1 MTRKT
6 IHMNLYVHRGEE
18 IQTYDQKKSTSSQI
32 LMNFSS
38 NKFLFKH
45 RRRLLGRRTRSEL
58 EMLLV
63 MVNCVLRR
71 IPIRPAILGMLLLL
85 LLLLRLLLVVMLMIF
100 RRILNAAVDVFVT
113 VIDRHITML

>member
-1 MTRKT
+1 M
-6 IHMNLYVHRGEE
+6 I
-18 IQTYDQKKSTSSQI
+18 
-32 LMNFSS
+32 FSS

-63 MVNCVLRR
+63 MVDCVLRR
-71 IPIRPAILGMLLLL
+71 IPIRPAILWMLL

-100 RRILNAAVDVFVT
+100 SRILNAAVDVFVT

>member
-1 MTRKT
+1 M
-6 IHMNLYVHRGEE
+6 I
-18 IQTYDQKKSTSSQI
+18 
-32 LMNFSS
+32 FSS

-45 RRRLLGRRTRSEL
+45 RRRLLGRRARSEL

-71 IPIRPAILGMLLLL
+71 IPIRPAILGMLLQLLL
-85 LLLLRLLLVVMLMIF
+85 LLLLRLLVVMLMIF
-100 RRILNAAVDVFVT
+100 RRILNAAVDVLVT